1 MPGTGPTYQNATFG
15 WNYGVRNTGKGTALK
30 IKMFEYV
37 SILGSHFTA
46 MGDGKG
52 RFNSDLSPGDFFWST
67 AFYSSPLTEDR
78 YNLAKGKELGLL
90 SRLYSGTRTFL
101 VRYTKVIYAHT
112 IIQMDLTALVYRPN
126 SPFPPT
132 VRSMKRNTNS
142 NGRDKPG
149 NDASSKPGLCETPPR
164 RNLPERTHPTPP
176 PDRRQVVGKA
186 RSFVAPSRLWQTKAW
201 LNPEAS
207 VYFRLIETPG
217 PGQAWPSTYSAQR
230 MPQASSKERKALS
243 Q

>member
-78 YNLAKGKELGLL
+78 YNLAKGKSLGIIIKIIL
-90 SRLYSGTRTFL
+90 
-101 VRYTKVIYAHT
+101 RYKDIFGQIYESYLCT
-112 IIQMDLTALVYRPN
+112 YN
-126 SPFPPT
+126 
-132 VRSMKRNTNS
+132 NS
-142 NGRDKPG
+142 NGSNG
-149 NDASSKPGLCETPPR
+149 AC
-164 RNLPERTHPTPP
+164 LPTQFSIPT
-176 PDRRQVVGKA
+176 DG
-186 RSFVAPSRLWQTKAW
+186 
-201 LNPEAS
+201 EE
-207 VYFRLIETPG
+207 YE
-217 PGQAWPSTYSAQR
+217 
-230 MPQASSKERKALS
+230 KEY